1 MRASTCKENNED
13 CQRCERRVPALS
25 EIMAKEGEKRRL
37 SGYGKSAWVVV
48 CACVQLPDKG
58 SLRDASIVVE

>member
-1 MRASTCKENNED
+1 
-13 CQRCERRVPALS
+13 
-25 EIMAKEGEKRRL
+25 MAKEGEKRRL